1 MTACAVEIGLAHY
14 RRDQEAQEMAYER
27 EYADKEREANHLL
40 EAWASDTKAIDSEIG
55 EQCPGG
61 AWDDMLEAMQAAA
74 EACNFSHPEE
84 RRMAAKVAGDKLVAA
99 MEKLAWVA
107 VGCDKL

>member
-1 MTACAVEIGLAHY
+1 MQACAVEIGLAHY
-14 RRDQEAQEMAYER
+14 LRDQEAQEVAFER
-27 EYADKEREANHLL
+27 EYADKEREANDLL
-40 EAWASDTKAIDSEIG
+40 SSWVGNTKAIDNEIG

-74 EACNFSHPEE
+74 EACNFAHPEE

-107 VGCDKL
+107 VGGDKL